1 MKKIDLAPEQIFC
14 PQPMYAIGTNNEVG
28 APNFCV
34 ITWIEFNWHG
44 GPHIVLGVGGSKRT
58 KENILRTG
66 TFSANLV
73 SVEMLWLA
81 DYFGCSRGSDG
92 PKDQVPYTWE
102 RGHALDVPVLDGS
115 PWVFECQVDRVIEL
129 DGSHLFIS
137 AVHNIQIAADLADMD
152 REMIDLSRLDPVLY
166 APYNYY
172 RLGERLGACGEWAQ
186 HVGREG

>member
-81 DYFGCSRGSDG
+81 DYFGCSRAATAPKIRCPTLGSAATRWTCRCWTAAPG
-92 PKDQVPYTWE
+92 C
-102 RGHALDVPVLDGS
+102 S
-115 PWVFECQVDRVIEL
+115 
-129 DGSHLFIS
+129 S
-137 AVHNIQIAADLADMD
+137 ARWIV
-152 REMIDLSRLDPVLY
+152 
-166 APYNYY
+166 
-172 RLGERLGACGEWAQ
+172 
-186 HVGREG
+186 